1 MRKSRRKQI
10 QRKQLIFVFCG
21 ILVGVFGLTIGY
33 AALSSTLN
41 ISGSAS
47 VTGAEWDSTIEVV
60 DSSTVSSILNLS
72 EDAVFVENYAVVGTA
87 SLVKKPVISD
97 NSITDLQV
105 SVTKPNDMIV
115 MLYKFTNTGDVAM
128 QYDSVE
134 VSTPVITSSS
144 GNSADVEWANNY
156 FDFESSL
163 FVNNGE
169 TNIYLSVGTDVLCP
183 GETVYMKVVIKM
195 LDTNTLPSS
204 TLTISNLNA
213 KFNFS
218 QYNGSYVC
226 SS

>member
-21 ILVGVFGLTIGY
+21 ILVGVFGLTVGY

-41 ISGSAS
+41 ISGSTTVMGAS
-47 VTGAEWDSTIEVV
+47 WDSTIDEV
-60 DSSTVSSILNLS
+60 DSGNVSRVLNLS
-72 EDAVFVENYAVVGTA
+72 DAVFVDNYAVVGSA
-87 SLVKKPVISD
+87 SLVQKPTVTD
-97 NSITDLQV
+97 NSVNNLQV

-128 QYDSVE
+128 RYDSRDI
-134 VSTPVITSSS
+134 STPVITSSS
-144 GNSADVEWANNY
+144 GNSTDVEWANNY

-169 TNIYLSVGTDVLCP
+169 TNVYVSAGDVLCP
-183 GETVYMKVVIKM
+183 GETVYMKVAIKM
-195 LDTNTLPSS
+195 LDTDTLPSS

-218 QYNGSYVC
+218 QYNGSYSC

>member
-21 ILVGVFGLTIGY
+21 ILVGVFGTTIGY

-41 ISGSAS
+41 ISGSTTVMGAS
-47 VTGAEWDSTIEVV
+47 WDSTIDEV
-60 DSSTVSSILNLS
+60 DSGTVSDVLNLS
-72 EDAVFVENYAVVGTA
+72 DAVFVDNYAVVGSA
-87 SLVKKPVISD
+87 SLVQKPTVTD
-97 NSITDLQV
+97 NSVNNLQV

-128 QYDSVE
+128 RYDSRDI
-134 VSTPVITSSS
+134 STPVITSSS
-144 GNSADVEWANNY
+144 GNSTDVEWANNY

-169 TNIYLSVGTDVLCP
+169 TNVYISSGDVLCP

-218 QYNGSYVC
+218 QYNGSYSC

>member
-1 MRKSRRKQI
+1 MRRSRRKQV
-10 QRKQLIFVFCG
+10 QNKQLVFMFF
-21 ILVGVFGLTIGY
+21 GVLICLFGLTIGY

-41 ISGSAS
+41 ISGSTT
-47 VTGAEWDSTIEVV
+47 VMGAKWDSTVEVV

-105 SVTKPNDMIV
+105 SVTKPNDTIDL
-115 MLYKFTNTGDVAM
+115 LYKFTNSGDVAM

-144 GNSADVEWANNY
+144 NNSADVTWANNY
-156 FDFESSL
+156 FNYE
-163 FVNNGE
+163 VNIFINSGG
-169 TNIYLSVGTDVLCP
+169 TNIDLVSGDVVCP
-183 GETVYMKVVIKM
+183 GETVYIG
-195 LDTNTLPSS
+195 LSAGISDAASLPSAS
-204 TLTISNLNA
+204 LTVSNLNA

-218 QYNGSYVC
+218 QYNGTKC